1 MKKLLPFLLV
11 SCLMLTGCETDE
23 ESSSTLPSEIV
34 ISSVPIETV
43 EESVFPVEVCGV
55 EIAESAK
62 RSVSLSPAV
71 TEIMAELGYTAKLRG
86 ISSYCDY
93 PELTL
98 QTVGSSENPDI
109 DVILGLSPD
118 VVFTLSGLSERDIYS
133 ISNEGAAVICLEP
146 PVSIEGYGRLYSD
159 IASVFAGEQQGKAAG
174 ESAVK
179 ALTAAAEKTDI
190 GSFIYVTDKLTAAGA
205 VTFEDAVLSLSGSNI
220 CTADGYAELLSLSEA
235 APEYIV
241 ASDRLTLN
249 DISADDTLAAMISDG
264 AEVVFVTAQRFER
277 PSARTADVFSQIAD
291 QLSDDTSETE

>member
-1 MKKLLPFLLV
+1 MKKLIPFLLIN
-11 SCLMLTGCETDE
+11 CLVLTGCETDA
-23 ESSSTLPSEIV
+23 ESSSALPSEIV
-34 ISSVPIETV
+34 VSSVPVETV
-43 EESVFPVEVCGV
+43 EESAFPVEICGV
-55 EIAESAK
+55 EITEAAL

-71 TEIMAELGYTAKLRG
+71 TEIMAELGYTPKLRG

-118 VVFTLSGLSERDIYS
+118 VVFTLSGMSERDIYS
-133 ISNEGAAVICLEP
+133 ISNEGSAVICLEP
-146 PVSIEGYGRLYSD
+146 PVSVEGYGKLYSD
-159 IASVFAGEQQGKAAG
+159 IASVFVGEQRGRAAG
-174 ESAVK
+174 ENAVK

-205 VTFEDAVLSLSGSNI
+205 GTFEDAVLSLCGSNV
-220 CTADGYAELLSLSEA
+220 CTADGYGELLSISEA

-241 ASDRLTLN
+241 ASDRLTMDEL
-249 DISADDTLAAMISDG
+249 SADDTLSAMISDG
-264 AEVVFVTAQRFER
+264 AQVVFVTAQRFER
-277 PSARTADVFSQIAD
+277 PSARTADVFSQIAE